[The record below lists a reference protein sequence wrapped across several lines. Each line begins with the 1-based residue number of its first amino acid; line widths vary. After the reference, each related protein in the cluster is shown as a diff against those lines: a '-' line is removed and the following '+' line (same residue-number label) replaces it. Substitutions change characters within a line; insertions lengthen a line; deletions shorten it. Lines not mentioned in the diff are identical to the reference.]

1 MEQTNVASNRIQVW
15 LEHKGLNANQAA
27 NKLGYTNA
35 SKMYK
40 ILQGTSPG
48 FDTIVEFLRAWPD
61 LSADWLLLGAG
72 EMTRGGATSAPTA
85 RPAALLRP
93 SHSISGIDRVLT
105 VTVDKD
111 GDENTEFVPVVAQ
124 AGYIRQHNEAIFMQ
138 QLRHYRIPGFED
150 GTYRAFEVAG
160 DSMEPTLN
168 HRDIVIGSVVDR
180 WDLLTPGAVYVV
192 VTSES
197 VMLKRIQE
205 RITDMNG
212 LVQLHSD
219 NYSVKPYSLPIV
231 DVMQLWRVQ
240 GYLST
245 YIPSTPD
252 ITSERLWDVIEQ
264 LGHDRGEVRR
274 YLTETGPD
282 SAPATRIQ

>member
-1 MEQTNVASNRIQVW
+1 MEQTSVASSRVQAW
-15 LEHKGLNANQAA
+15 LDHKGLNANQAA

-48 FDTIVEFLRAWPD
+48 FDTIVEFLRTWPD
-61 LSADWLLLGAG
+61 LSADWLLLGTG
-72 EMTRGGATSAPTA
+72 GMLRGGATDA
-85 RPAALLRP
+85 PAAKPATLLRP
-93 SHSISGIDRVLT
+93 GHSVSGVDRVLT

-111 GDENTEFVPVVAQ
+111 GEENTEFVPVVAQ
-124 AGYIRQHNEAIFMQ
+124 AGYTRQHNETIFMQ
-138 QLRHYRIPGFED
+138 QLRHYRIPGFEH

-197 VMLKRIQE
+197 VMLKRIRE

-219 NYSVKPYSLPIV
+219 NYSVKPYSLPAV
-231 DVMQLWRVQ
+231 DIMQLWLVQ

-252 ITSERLWDVIEQ
+252 VTAERLWEVIEA
-264 LGHDRGEVRR
+264 LGYDKGEVRR
-274 YLTETGPD
+274 HLAED
-282 SAPATRIQ
+282 APADAPR